1 VRFGGRFCH
10 LSYTSRSQ
18 SGTPI
23 RFFSRFFRFF
33 APDYTNRCLFA
44 MTETLLSTAPAAIP
58 LTVNGHTFCM
68 VSVQGGTFTMGT
80 KKDDPDNYGD
90 EHPDHDV
97 RVPNFSL
104 GQFPVTQALWKAVM
118 DGENPSF
125 FKGDTR
131 PVEQVSWEDI
141 DKNFLPELN
150 KKLPGWNFRLP
161 TEAEWEYAARSPT
174 LGEGRG
180 GALYAGSNRLEA
192 VGWWAGNS
200 HGETKPVGLK
210 LPNALGLFDMSG
222 NVWEWCEDDWHG
234 DYNGA
239 PTDGRAWVD
248 NPRGSSRVLRGG
260 SWDSDSGYCRVAY
273 RDYGLPGFRGDT
285 VGFRLAASPSS
296 SVAGQAG
303 R

>member
-1 VRFGGRFCH
+1 
-10 LSYTSRSQ
+10 
-18 SGTPI
+18 
-23 RFFSRFFRFF
+23 
-33 APDYTNRCLFA
+33 
-44 MTETLLSTAPAAIP
+44 MTESLLSTAPAAIP
-58 LTVNGHTFCM
+58 LTVNGHTFHM
-68 VSVQGGTFTMGT
+68 ISVQGGTFRMGT

-97 RVPNFSL
+97 RVPDFSL

-118 DGENPSF
+118 DGENPSY
-125 FKGDTR
+125 FKGDSR

-141 DKNFLPELN
+141 DKKFLPELN

-161 TEAEWEYAARSPT
+161 TEAEWEYAARSPA
-174 LGEGRG
+174 EGTKAG
-180 GALYAGSNRLEA
+180 GGNAAPNDRVTASHRLTKYAGSNRLEA
-192 VGWWAGNS
+192 VGWYGENS

-260 SWDSDSGYCRVAY
+260 SWFYGAPLICRVAY
-273 RDYGLPGFRGDT
+273 RDSYVPGDRASHF
-285 VGFRLAASPSS
+285 GFRLAASPSS
-296 SVAGQAG
+296 SVAGP
-303 R
+303 